1 MWGKKRPQNVK
12 MGAKS
17 APAQIRAE
25 KVWGKKVL
33 SKCKSGGKKHHQ
45 NSKVTAKSATTQISE
60 KKVMVAE
67 SAVKMQKWW
76 RKTPLKQQSDG
87 KKRHHISNCGGI
99 LTTTYHIQ
107 GAGAPAKTKNY
118 VNADGVYIF
127 SKKGPTFSASC
138 KTSEHYEFH
147 ARMEMSSV
155 NAEYTE
161 HVMRGAKPI
170 SRTFRKDEKAM
181 VQIKRDW
188 FYTPLENYEREKTY
202 GRWKEKI
209 QV

>member
-1 MWGKKRPQNVK
+1 
-12 MGAKS
+12 
-17 APAQIRAE
+17 
-25 KVWGKKVL
+25 
-33 SKCKSGGKKHHQ
+33 
-45 NSKVTAKSATTQISE
+45 
-60 KKVMVAE
+60 
-67 SAVKMQKWW
+67 
-76 RKTPLKQQSDG
+76 
-87 KKRHHISNCGGI
+87 
-99 LTTTYHIQ
+99 
-107 GAGAPAKTKNY
+107 
-118 VNADGVYIF
+118 
-127 SKKGPTFSASC
+127 
-138 KTSEHYEFH
+138 
-147 ARMEMSSV
+147 MEMSSV